1 MGAAGL
7 DGTLAALEAGTDV
20 ALANKE
26 SLIIGGDVVLGAAAA
41 SGAELIPVD
50 SEHSAIAQALRAGR
64 ADEVAKLI
72 VTASGGPFRGFTRE
86 QLETVTPEQAL
97 AHPTWDMGRVVTTN
111 SAGLVNKGLEVIE
124 AHLLFGIPYERIEVV
139 VHPQSQVHS
148 MVEFTDGSTIAQVSP
163 PDMRLPIAYALGAGE
178 RISSGAP
185 ANDWTRASTW
195 TFEPVD
201 HEAFPAL
208 GLAVDA
214 GRRGGT
220 FPAVYNAAN
229 EVLVDAFHDRRIP
242 FTGIAD
248 GIAAALA
255 EHGRGHETDGDGF
268 TAAEGAARSD
278 VGRSDAAT
286 PLTREAVLAADE
298 RARVFASEW
307 IAPAA
312 LVREPPPHDRAALH
326 DRRRPLPRRHL
337 RLHRS
342 ARARAPRPGQA
353 VRGEGHPVHDRVRS
367 HPVGEAPRRDRVR
380 GQGAAAGRLH
390 RDARHVPAGG
400 QVEHPTGRQ
409 SAAAPVAGGPDCS
422 PGRWRTHARSR
433 TRSWNRGRST
443 ARSTR

>member
-1 MGAAGL
+1 MTVRRLSVIGATGSIGTQARDVLRLHRGRFRVTGLAAGGNLAELAAQAVEFSVPAIGLALPPAGTAAEARAAIRSALASEAARQSLPDPVEVIEIGPEAPAAIAALPTDVVLNAVTGAAGL
-7 DGTLAALEAGTDV
+7 DGTLAALEASTDV

-41 SGAELIPVD
+41 SGAKLIPVD

-64 ADEVAKLI
+64 ADEVSKLI

-86 QLETVTPEQAL
+86 QLMAVTPEQAL

-307 IAPAA
+307 IA
-312 LVREPPPHDRAALH
+312 
-326 DRRRPLPRRHL
+326 RRT
-337 RLHRS
+337 
-342 ARARAPRPGQA
+342 
-353 VRGEGHPVHDRVRS
+353 GEG
-367 HPVGEAPRRDRVR
+367 
-380 GQGAAAGRLH
+380 AA
-390 RDARHVPAGG
+390 
-400 QVEHPTGRQ
+400 
-409 SAAAPVAGGPDCS
+409 
-422 PGRWRTHARSR
+422 
-433 TRSWNRGRST
+433 T
-443 ARSTR
+443 A

>member
-1 MGAAGL
+1 MLRLHRGRFRVTGLAAGGNLAELAAQAVEFSVPAIGLALPPAGTAAEARAAIRSALASEAARQSLPDPVEVIEIGPEAPAAIAALPTDVVLNAVTGAAGL

-229 EVLVDAFHDRRIP
+229 EVLVDAFHDGRIP

-255 EHGRGHETDGDGF
+255 EHSSRGEADGAVAVQADG
-268 TAAEGAARSD
+268 TAAHEEPVATSGAVA
-278 VGRSDAAT
+278 
-286 PLTREAVLAADE
+286 PLTRDAVLAADAG
-298 RARVFASEW
+298 ARSSAHGWVARGW
-307 IAPAA
+307 IA
-312 LVREPPPHDRAALH
+312 
-326 DRRRPLPRRHL
+326 RH
-337 RLHRS
+337 
-342 ARARAPRPGQA
+342 ADDG
-353 VRGEGHPVHDRVRS
+353 
-367 HPVGEAPRRDRVR
+367 
-380 GQGAAAGRLH
+380 
-390 RDARHVPAGG
+390 
-400 QVEHPTGRQ
+400 
-409 SAAAPVAGGPDCS
+409 VA
-422 PGRWRTHARSR
+422 
-433 TRSWNRGRST
+433 T
-443 ARSTR
+443 A

>member
-1 MGAAGL
+1 MLRLHRGRFRVTGLAAGGNLTELAAQAVEFSVPAIGLAHPPATEARAAIRSALASEAARQHLPDPVEVIETGPEAPARIAALSTDVVLNAVTGAAGL
-7 DGTLAALEAGTDV
+7 DTTLAALEAGTDV

-64 ADEVAKLI
+64 AEEVSKLI
-72 VTASGGPFRGFTRE
+72 VTASGGPFRGFDRE

-124 AHLLFGIPYERIEVV
+124 AHLLFGIPYDRIEVV

-148 MVEFTDGSTIAQVSP
+148 MVEFVDGSTIAQVSP

-178 RISSGAP
+178 RIDSGAP
-185 ANDWTRASTW
+185 AHDWTRASTW

-201 HEAFPAL
+201 DEAFPAL
-208 GLAVDA
+208 GLAVEA

-255 EHGRGHETDGDGF
+255 EHSSHGAVVRPTAVETGG
-268 TAAEGAARSD
+268 GA
-278 VGRSDAAT
+278 DAVA
-286 PLTREAVLAADE
+286 PLTRDAVLAAD
-298 RARVFASEW
+298 
-307 IAPAA
+307 
-312 LVREPPPHDRAALH
+312 D
-326 DRRRPLPRRHL
+326 
-337 RLHRS
+337 S
-342 ARARAPRPGQA
+342 ARSFARSWVARHA
-353 VRGEGHPVHDRVRS
+353 GEG
-367 HPVGEAPRRDRVR
+367 
-380 GQGAAAGRLH
+380 AA
-390 RDARHVPAGG
+390 
-400 QVEHPTGRQ
+400 
-409 SAAAPVAGGPDCS
+409 
-422 PGRWRTHARSR
+422 
-433 TRSWNRGRST
+433 T
-443 ARSTR
+443 A

>member
-1 MGAAGL
+1 MLRLHRGRFRVTGLAAGRNLAELAAQAVEFSAPAIGLAHPPAGTAAEAEAAIRSALATEAARQSLPDPVEVIETGPGAPARIAALPTDVVLNAVTGAAGL
-7 DGTLAALEAGTDV
+7 DATLAALEAGTDV

-64 ADEVAKLI
+64 ADEVSKLI

-86 QLETVTPEQAL
+86 QLMAVTPEQAL

-124 AHLLFGIPYERIEVV
+124 AHLLFGIPYDRIEVV

-185 ANDWTRASTW
+185 ANDWTTASTW

-201 HEAFPAL
+201 DSVFPAL

-255 EHGRGHETDGDGF
+255 EHSRRGEADGSS
-268 TAAEGAARSD
+268 GAVA
-278 VGRSDAAT
+278 
-286 PLTREAVLAADE
+286 PLTRDAVLAADDG
-298 RARVFASEW
+298 ARSFAHGW
-307 IAPAA
+307 IAQHA
-312 LVREPPPHDRAALH
+312 ED
-326 DRRRPLPRRHL
+326 
-337 RLHRS
+337 
-342 ARARAPRPGQA
+342 
-353 VRGEGHPVHDRVRS
+353 
-367 HPVGEAPRRDRVR
+367 
-380 GQGAAAGRLH
+380 GAA
-390 RDARHVPAGG
+390 
-400 QVEHPTGRQ
+400 
-409 SAAAPVAGGPDCS
+409 
-422 PGRWRTHARSR
+422 
-433 TRSWNRGRST
+433 T
-443 ARSTR
+443 A

>member
-1 MGAAGL
+1 MLRLHRGRFRVTGLAAGGNLAELAAQAVEFSVPAIGLAHPPAGTAAEARAALRSALAAEAARQSLPDPVEVIETGPEAPARIAALPTDVVLNAVTGAAGL
-7 DGTLAALEAGTDV
+7 DATLAALEAGTDV

-41 SGAELIPVD
+41 SGAHLIPVD

-64 ADEVAKLI
+64 ADEVSKLI

-86 QLETVTPEQAL
+86 QLKTVTPEQAL

-124 AHLLFGIPYERIEVV
+124 AHLLFGVPYDRIEVV

-148 MVEFTDGSTIAQVSP
+148 MVEFVDGSTIAQVSP

-178 RISSGAP
+178 RIGSGAS

-201 HEAFPAL
+201 DEVFPAL

-248 GIAAALA
+248 GIAAALE
-255 EHGRGHETDGDGF
+255 EHSSRGAADPAVAVRADGASGAVAALTRDAVL
-268 TAAEGAARSD
+268 TADDAARSFARSWVARHAGEGAA
-278 VGRSDAAT
+278 
-286 PLTREAVLAADE
+286 
-298 RARVFASEW
+298 
-307 IAPAA
+307 
-312 LVREPPPHDRAALH
+312 
-326 DRRRPLPRRHL
+326 
-337 RLHRS
+337 
-342 ARARAPRPGQA
+342 
-353 VRGEGHPVHDRVRS
+353 
-367 HPVGEAPRRDRVR
+367 
-380 GQGAAAGRLH
+380 
-390 RDARHVPAGG
+390 
-400 QVEHPTGRQ
+400 
-409 SAAAPVAGGPDCS
+409 
-422 PGRWRTHARSR
+422 
-433 TRSWNRGRST
+433 T
-443 ARSTR
+443 A